1 MRPRRQEYF
10 AALLLLMP
18 KHGQSKSTPET
29 GALPDDSDPPA
40 PPPTEQPQWS
50 RWVAPAALVCA
61 LIAIVLSAWAL
72 SSPANESITVDAP
85 PEPPPVTDQ
94 QIADAE
100 ARACA
105 AFYSVRGAVVRQT
118 NADASSGPAGV
129 AAAAANARLALAAGG
144 TYLRAHLDPVTPPP
158 LALAIGSF
166 AEQLEDIAINQL
178 AGVANDDPAQAA
190 RLADADTAMTQ
201 LADICS

>member
-1 MRPRRQEYF
+1 MRPGKQEYF
-10 AALLLLMP
+10 AALPLLMP

-29 GALPDDSDPPA
+29 GALPDDSESPA
-40 PPPTEQPQWS
+40 PPPTVPPQWS
-50 RWVAPAALVCA
+50 RWVAPAALACA
-61 LIAIVLSAWAL
+61 LIAVVLSAWAL
-72 SSPANESITVDAP
+72 LGRANENITVDAR
-85 PEPPPVTDQ
+85 PEPPPATDQ

-105 AFYSVRGAVVRQT
+105 AFNSVRGAVVQQT
-118 NADASSGPAGV
+118 NADADGDRASV
-129 AAAAANARLALAAGG
+129 EAAAANARLALAAGG

-190 RLADADTAMTQ
+190 RLADADTSMTQ